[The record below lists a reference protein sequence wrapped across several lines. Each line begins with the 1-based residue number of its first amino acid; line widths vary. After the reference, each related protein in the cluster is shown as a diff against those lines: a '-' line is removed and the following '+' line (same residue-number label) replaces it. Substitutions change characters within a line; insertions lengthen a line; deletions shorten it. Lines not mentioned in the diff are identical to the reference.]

1 MRSAL
6 LTTEQVSQI
15 LQIHP
20 FTVLKYIKSGKLKAI
35 KLGRVWRIREEDVD
49 RFLEDRSIALS
60 YSPPSYNDPEPIDTD
75 KHEDIQD
82 NQEIEIEDTLKDEED
97 RNHFIIG

>member
-1 MRSAL
+1 MRSRL

-35 KLGRVWRIREEDVD
+35 KLGRVWRISENDVD
-49 RFLEDRSIALS
+49 EFLEDRSIALS
-60 YSPPSYNDPEPIDTD
+60 YNSPSYNAPEPTD
-75 KHEDIQD
+75 IKI
-82 NQEIEIEDTLKDEED
+82 TLKDEEQEQEQEQEGG
-97 RNHFIIG
+97 NHFIIG